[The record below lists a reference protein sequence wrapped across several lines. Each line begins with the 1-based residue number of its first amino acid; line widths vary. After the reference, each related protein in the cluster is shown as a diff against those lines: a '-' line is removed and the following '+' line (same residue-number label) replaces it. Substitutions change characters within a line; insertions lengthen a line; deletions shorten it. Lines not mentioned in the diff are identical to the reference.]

1 MPDLIQ
7 LNFPHTIN
15 VSVQPTDIVYTC
27 LIVAG
32 QAGVNHPNA
41 NVDTKPFA
49 IGVVTDVDHGGNSI
63 TIDRDDYQDIWYP
76 NGINT
81 LPMFELTLNHYLFFS
96 KDRRTNMSGI
106 LGYYSLTEYRNYTSK
121 KAEIFATTAD
131 FSSSSK

>member
-7 LNFPHTIN
+7 LNFLHTIN
-15 VSVQPTDIVYTC
+15 VSVQPTDIMYTC
-27 LIVAG
+27 LIVAD
-32 QAGVNHPNA
+32 QAGVNHPSA

-49 IGVVTDVDHGGNSI
+49 IGVVTDVEHGGNSI
-63 TIDRDDYQDIWYP
+63 IIDRDNYQDIWYP

-81 LPMFELTLNHYLFFS
+81 LPMFELTSNHYLFFS